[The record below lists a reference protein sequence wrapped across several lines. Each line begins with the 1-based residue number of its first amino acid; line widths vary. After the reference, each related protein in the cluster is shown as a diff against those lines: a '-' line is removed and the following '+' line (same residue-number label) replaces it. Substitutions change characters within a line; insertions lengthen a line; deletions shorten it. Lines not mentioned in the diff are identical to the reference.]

1 MNLKLAHKDVIGGV
15 ILLCGTITALIGGLV
30 LVGWAQ
36 DWRVLS
42 SVRTDYIP
50 MAPDTAMLFIL
61 SGISLVGGEVWP
73 VNHFI
78 RSCANGAG
86 LLMLIVAGMSLV
98 GSALGLDLEI
108 VHWVLPSTG
117 TFGAVPIGRMSPIT
131 SLSFVLS
138 GAALFFLGRQ
148 VRVPVG
154 IMGTLV
160 MLIGWVNVTGY
171 CYGAPL
177 LYGGSVIPVA
187 LPTSLAF
194 MLLGVGLISAA
205 GSQEWP
211 LSILSGIST
220 RASLLRGLLPAIL
233 VIVLIEGWLNA
244 KVLGKSDT
252 IAVLES
258 GVIDIVT
265 VLAVFL
271 VVSRLSRVVG
281 DTIDRAE
288 QTLRESEEKYRSLFE
303 TSIDGIFVTATD
315 GTLIDANQSCLDLFG
330 YTREEMLGRS
340 VIKIYADPSDRDS
353 FRHKIEEYGSVK
365 DYPLRLIKGDGAQ
378 IDCLLTA
385 TARKASDGTILGYRG
400 IIRDVTERK
409 RIEEDLRK
417 KTEMLRSMFEASPE
431 AIIVLDPHGIVK
443 MWNPS
448 AERIFGWT
456 EKEAV
461 GCLHPIVPDSK
472 QDEFRILRER
482 VLRGESFSDV
492 ELTRRR
498 KDGTVIEI
506 SVSTAPLIGPDGNV
520 EGIFSMNADITK
532 RKRSEEAQKRLATA
546 VEQSIEAVMI
556 TDRNGKIQYINP
568 AFEHISGYRKEEVIG
583 RDTKFLKSDRLDSS
597 FYKDSLTAIRTGKPW
612 KGRLLSQRKD
622 GQTFYEDVAISPVRD
637 SSGEIVNF
645 VDVGH
650 DVTENVELQMQL
662 LQAQKMESLGT
673 LAGGIAHDFNN
684 LLQVVLGYSEF
695 MLQRKREGEPDY
707 DGLQKIY
714 QAGKRGAD
722 LVKSLLTFSRKVE
735 TKFAPVNL
743 NQEITQVQYLLSR
756 TIPKTIKIDLHLSG
770 NLESIQA

>member
-1 MNLKLAHKDVIGGV
+1 
-15 ILLCGTITALIGGLV
+15 
-30 LVGWAQ
+30 
-36 DWRVLS
+36 
-42 SVRTDYIP
+42 
-50 MAPDTAMLFIL
+50 
-61 SGISLVGGEVWP
+61 
-73 VNHFI
+73 
-78 RSCANGAG
+78 
-86 LLMLIVAGMSLV
+86 
-98 GSALGLDLEI
+98 
-108 VHWVLPSTG
+108 
-117 TFGAVPIGRMSPIT
+117 
-131 SLSFVLS
+131 
-138 GAALFFLGRQ
+138 
-148 VRVPVG
+148 
-154 IMGTLV
+154 MGTLV

-233 VIVLIEGWLNA
+233 AIVLIEGWLNA

-431 AIIVLDPHGIVK
+431 AIIV
-443 MWNPS
+443 S
-448 AERIFGWT
+448 
-456 EKEAV
+456 
-461 GCLHPIVPDSK
+461 
-472 QDEFRILRER
+472 
-482 VLRGESFSDV
+482 
-492 ELTRRR
+492 
-498 KDGTVIEI
+498 
-506 SVSTAPLIGPDGNV
+506 
-520 EGIFSMNADITK
+520 
-532 RKRSEEAQKRLATA
+532 
-546 VEQSIEAVMI
+546 
-556 TDRNGKIQYINP
+556 
-568 AFEHISGYRKEEVIG
+568 
-583 RDTKFLKSDRLDSS
+583 
-597 FYKDSLTAIRTGKPW
+597 
-612 KGRLLSQRKD
+612 
-622 GQTFYEDVAISPVRD
+622 
-637 SSGEIVNF
+637 
-645 VDVGH
+645 
-650 DVTENVELQMQL
+650 
-662 LQAQKMESLGT
+662 
-673 LAGGIAHDFNN
+673 
-684 LLQVVLGYSEF
+684 
-695 MLQRKREGEPDY
+695 
-707 DGLQKIY
+707 
-714 QAGKRGAD
+714 
-722 LVKSLLTFSRKVE
+722 
-735 TKFAPVNL
+735 
-743 NQEITQVQYLLSR
+743 
-756 TIPKTIKIDLHLSG
+756 
-770 NLESIQA
+770 